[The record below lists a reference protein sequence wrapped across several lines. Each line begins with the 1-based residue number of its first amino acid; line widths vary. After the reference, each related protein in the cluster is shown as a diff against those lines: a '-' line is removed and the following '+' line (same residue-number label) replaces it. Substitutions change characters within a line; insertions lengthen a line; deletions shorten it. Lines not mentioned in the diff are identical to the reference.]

1 MISPE
6 NQPMSGAGSTASGIE
21 PPLRRMI
28 LIELI
33 FPMILLVL
41 GIYHGMMQVLY
52 RSGMIHTHKVFGLE
66 YYQGLTLHG
75 VVNAIVFTTFFAV
88 AFGYAV
94 IRFYLGRALNMTV
107 AWLSFALM
115 MIGTLLAAAAIL
127 SGKASVLYTFYPPL
141 RAHPAFYIGLTLTV
155 VGSWIAFFNWLPP
168 YFAWKRKSPG
178 KKIPLAV
185 VGIFA
190 AFLIWFIATIP
201 VAVEIIF
208 LLIPWSFGWV
218 ATVNV
223 PLARMLFW
231 FFGHPLVYFWLLPAY
246 VMYYTMLPK
255 LAGGKLY
262 SDFAG
267 RLTFMWLLLYS
278 CPVGIHHQFTEPGIS
293 TTWKFVHAFFTMLV
307 AVPSFATAFALAASM
322 EHGARANGGRGLLGW
337 WTKLPYFTRDRW
349 LFGYFFCGLVIFI
362 FGGVTGIINASYNLD
377 NVVHNTS
384 WLPAHFHQ
392 TVAGPV
398 FLSYIGMSLFLVA
411 KLTGKEIKLPK
422 WNVSVPYIWTLG
434 IMIFST
440 GLFIGGAGGEPRR
453 SNMGLTYTN
462 PQSPLYHPDWQIA
475 KMLGSVGGTIMTI
488 AALIFF
494 VVFFATLFSRSTS
507 EAALDLIVSEPYH
520 DEQVRAVQSFTPWL
534 SGAILLVV
542 IAYAPP
548 IAQTL
553 RSNFPG
559 AQPYSP
565 DRPSP
570 ITVGSMP

>member
-6 NQPMSGAGSTASGIE
+6 NQPAPRTGSIATGIE

-33 FPMILLVL
+33 FPTILLVL

-155 VGSWIAFFNWLPP
+155 VGSWIAFFNWVPP
-168 YFAWKRKSPG
+168 YFAWKRENPG
-178 KKIPLAV
+178 RKIPLAV

-190 AFLIWFIATIP
+190 AFIVWFIATIP

-231 FFGHPLVYFWLLPAY
+231 FFGHPLVYFWLLPTY

-255 LAGGKLY
+255 LSGGKLY

-322 EHGARANGGRGLLGW
+322 EHGARANAGRGLLGW
-337 WTKLPYFTRDRW
+337 WTKLPYFARDRW
-349 LFGYFFCGLVIFI
+349 LFSYFFCGLVIFI

-392 TVAGPV
+392 TVAGPI

-422 WNVSVPYIWTLG
+422 WNLSVPYIWTVG

-475 KMLGSVGGTIMTI
+475 KMLGSVGGTVMTV

-494 VVFFATLFSRSTS
+494 VVFFATLFSRSAR
-507 EAALDLIVSEPYH
+507 EGALDLIVSEPYH

-534 SGAILLVV
+534 SGAVLLVV
-542 IAYAPP
+542 IAYAAP

-559 AQPYSP
+559 APPYTP

-570 ITVGSMP
+570 IIMGSTP